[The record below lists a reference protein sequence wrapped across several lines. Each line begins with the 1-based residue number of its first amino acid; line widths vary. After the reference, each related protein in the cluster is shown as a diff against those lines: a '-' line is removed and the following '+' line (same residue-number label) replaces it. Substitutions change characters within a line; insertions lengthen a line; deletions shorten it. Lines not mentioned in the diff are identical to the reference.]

1 MTMIDRPCPAMAAKN
16 PVNQGDKPDI
26 ERVSC
31 GAGQRGN
38 ACAEKNIACAISGRL
53 TMPLA
58 VA

>member
-1 MTMIDRPCPAMAAKN
+1 MIDRPWPAMAAKN
-16 PVNQGDKPDI
+16 PVNQGDKPDV

-31 GAGQRGN
+31 GADQRGN